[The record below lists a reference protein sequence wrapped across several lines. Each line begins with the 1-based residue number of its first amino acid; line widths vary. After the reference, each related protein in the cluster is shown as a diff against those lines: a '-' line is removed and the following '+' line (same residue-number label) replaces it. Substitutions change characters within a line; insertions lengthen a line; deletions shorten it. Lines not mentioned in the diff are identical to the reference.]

1 MGPVARYPGV
11 IRYGKLNELERVT
24 AFLRRTD
31 EGASTS
37 VRRFELGTAFFND
50 QLPRVYDRNFLL
62 VTEPDAD
69 PKALTRAADRLL
81 GGAGLIHRKVV
92 FENETAGRRTVG
104 ALGGRGWEYRR
115 LSIMVYR
122 QSANAGAP
130 AAAPEASEVDRVA
143 LLPALE
149 TMIRMEPWEAGDT
162 DEDVIR
168 QLSAADAELERA
180 VSQRCFARLVDGR
193 VVSSCRLY
201 SDGSVAQIEDVATLP
216 THRQRGYADAVM
228 AKATS
233 EASAAHDLVFLT
245 AVDGRWVKR
254 WYERLGF
261 EQIGLRYEA
270 TRSA

>member
-1 MGPVARYPGV
+1 
-11 IRYGKLNELERVT
+11 
-24 AFLRRTD
+24 
-31 EGASTS
+31 
-37 VRRFELGTAFFND
+37 
-50 QLPRVYDRNFLL
+50 
-62 VTEPDAD
+62 
-69 PKALTRAADRLL
+69 
-81 GGAGLIHRKVV
+81 
-92 FENETAGRRTVG
+92 
-104 ALGGRGWEYRR
+104 
-115 LSIMVYR
+115 
-122 QSANAGAP
+122 
-130 AAAPEASEVDRVA
+130 
-143 LLPALE
+143 
-149 TMIRMEPWEAGDT
+149 
-162 DEDVIR
+162 
-168 QLSAADAELERA
+168 
-180 VSQRCFARLVDGR
+180 VDGR